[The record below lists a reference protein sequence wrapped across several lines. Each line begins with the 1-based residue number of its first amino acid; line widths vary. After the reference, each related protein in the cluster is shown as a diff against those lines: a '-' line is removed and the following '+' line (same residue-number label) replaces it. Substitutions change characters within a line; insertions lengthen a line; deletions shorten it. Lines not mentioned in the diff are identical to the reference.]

1 MEAYD
6 YRKEM
11 ISYSLQPLFI
21 NGEAYIHLQLEF
33 CYN

>member
-1 MEAYD
+1 MDVCNYQ
-6 YRKEM
+6 KEM
-11 ISYSLQPLFI
+11 ISYSLQLLFI